1 MILLMPMIEIKKLAL
16 TLGISIC
23 TARSYTK
30 LRNYVLNSSF
40 HVILIVLTTVNTK
53 GTIAPIHVKKF
64 DNIKRQHLAFFS
76 KIRILFPFFVV
87 DNNIPLQYFI
97 TPWQLIFVHFSLSQT
112 IDLVDA
118 IVLRGWHNAPNGKQ
132 IIIIRP
138 RITSVYSQ
146 PYSSS
151 SKCIMGAKAKVPT
164 PPPQEATPLANDNL
178 SLK

>member
-1 MILLMPMIEIKKLAL
+1 MILLMPMIEIKKLASN
-16 TLGISIC
+16 LGISIC
-23 TARSYTK
+23 TARSYSK
-30 LRNYVLNSSF
+30 LGNYFLNSSF

-53 GTIAPIHVKKF
+53 GTTAPIHVKKF
-64 DNIKRQHLAFFS
+64 DNIKRQHLASFN

-87 DNNIPLQYFI
+87 DDNIPLQNFL
-97 TPWQLIFVHFSLSQT
+97 TPSQLILVHFSFSQAV
-112 IDLVDA
+112 DLVDA
-118 IVLRGWHNAPNGKQ
+118 LVLRGWHNAPNGKQ

-138 RITSVYSQ
+138 KITNVYSQ

-151 SKCIMGAKAKVPT
+151 SKCMMGAKAKVPT